1 MARSEKELLAL
12 LQKDPSSQ
20 NYVTTKIKVSA
31 VAVKYF
37 CKKKPLSA
45 ISLVIILLLVLVS
58 ILAPWI
64 APHDPYRMNFTALG
78 QPPDSQYILGTTR
91 SGKDVFSRLLYG
103 GRITLLVGFTSIA
116 IGTLGG
122 SLWGV
127 STGYL
132 GGTFDLISER
142 LTEILLAFPALI
154 LALIVLAAYGMGIFP
169 TIAAIT
175 IPNIPQATR
184 VVRSIALS
192 VKQQEYI
199 VAAIAIGSG
208 NTRIITRNVMPQC
221 YAGIIILGS
230 AQLGMALIIEASLG
244 YLGVGIPRTDPTWGN
259 MISLGGLFNPKW
271 WTAIIPGIPI
281 FAMILSV
288 NLLGDGLRDVLDP
301 RLRVNS

>member
-1 MARSEKELLAL
+1 LARSEKELLAL

-230 AQLGMALIIEASLG
+230 AQLGMALVIEASLG

>member
-1 MARSEKELLAL
+1 MARSEKELFAL

-221 YAGIIILGS
+221 
-230 AQLGMALIIEASLG
+230 
-244 YLGVGIPRTDPTWGN
+244 
-259 MISLGGLFNPKW
+259 F
-271 WTAIIPGIPI
+271 
-281 FAMILSV
+281 
-288 NLLGDGLRDVLDP
+288 
-301 RLRVNS
+301 

>member
-230 AQLGMALIIEASLG
+230 AQLGMALVIEASLG